1 MAQFNIEIA
10 PHVFPVA
17 SGSSSRD
24 VTRLQEW
31 LVVRGFDVGTDA
43 NLAPGSA
50 AAAGIDGQFG
60 NGTQRGCDAFAAAN
74 GLASSTV
81 NEAFWQ
87 KLTGGMD
94 TAFSFHS
101 TKPGVSD
108 AIVETA
114 QLHLDQ
120 KPLEARRLI
129 GGKLIGRD
137 NSVPWVR
144 AFCLGFSDESC
155 QGAASQWVKQAFA
168 ALGRVPPIP
177 LDEPKVMP
185 LFVPSIVEA
194 AKGTGRFVA
203 GASPTA
209 VPPGSFFFVKG
220 LLKGEP
226 SHIHVGV
233 TASPIRANGTFNSI
247 EGNTNA
253 NGSDA
258 GFEVCKRTTRARANC
273 DFGILA

>member
-1 MAQFNIEIA
+1 VAQFNIEITPPA
-10 PHVFPVA
+10 FPVA

-31 LVVRGFDVGTDA
+31 LVVRGFDVGIDA
-43 NLAPGSA
+43 DADPHSA
-50 AAAGIDGQFG
+50 VAAGIDGQFG
-60 NGTQRGCDAFAAAN
+60 NGTKRGCDAFAAAN
-74 GLASSTV
+74 GLTSGTV

-87 KLTGGMD
+87 KLTSGMD
-94 TAFSFHS
+94 TAFSFRS
-101 TKPGVSD
+101 TKPNVSD

-114 QLHLDQ
+114 QLHLEQ

-129 GGKLIGRD
+129 GGKLIGKD
-137 NSVPWVR
+137 NSGPWVR
-144 AFCLGFSDESC
+144 AYCLGFSDEWC
-155 QGAASQWVKQAFA
+155 QGAASQWIKQAFA
-168 ALGRVPPIP
+168 AFGRVPPIA

-194 AKGTGRFVA
+194 AKEAGRFVA
-203 GASPTA
+203 GVSTTA

-220 LLKGEP
+220 LLKGVP

-233 TASPIRANGTFNSI
+233 TASPIRANGTFDSI

-258 GFEVCKRTTRARANC
+258 GFEVCKRTTRARASC